1 MSVGGGFGGYSAS
14 LSVNVE
20 TFKES
25 MNQNTKFGSSK
36 KVYKSGGPD
45 MPSPIRIKLEPIYN
59 ALRAAFFKKHLQQQ
73 PNCNFNVQSLSQL
86 KNNIEKLF
94 KAYPQLKGAEKGQG
108 RHILSSKQ
116 MICEEI
122 DDILKSSIS
131 IKMLIIGLP
140 IIYLACCCCF
150 FYFTN
155 ITEQPQ

>member
-59 ALRAAFFKKHLQQQ
+59 ALRVAFFKKHLQQH
-73 PNCNFNVQSLSQL
+73 PNCNFNVQALSQL

-108 RHILSSKQ
+108 RHILSSK
-116 MICEEI
+116 
-122 DDILKSSIS
+122 
-131 IKMLIIGLP
+131 
-140 IIYLACCCCF
+140 
-150 FYFTN
+150 
-155 ITEQPQ
+155 

>member
-45 MPSPIRIKLEPIYN
+45 ML
-59 ALRAAFFKKHLQQQ
+59 
-73 PNCNFNVQSLSQL
+73 NCNFNVQALSQL

-108 RHILSSKQ
+108 RHILSSK
-116 MICEEI
+116 
-122 DDILKSSIS
+122 
-131 IKMLIIGLP
+131 
-140 IIYLACCCCF
+140 
-150 FYFTN
+150 
-155 ITEQPQ
+155 